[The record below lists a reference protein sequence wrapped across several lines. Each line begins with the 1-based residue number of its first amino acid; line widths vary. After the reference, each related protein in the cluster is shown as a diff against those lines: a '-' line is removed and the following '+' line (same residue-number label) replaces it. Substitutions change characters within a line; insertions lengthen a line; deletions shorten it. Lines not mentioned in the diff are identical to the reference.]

1 MWRKR
6 QARHRASPANLKL
19 SYPHPDVAP
28 LAHPTHLALAK
39 EQNRNIVPA
48 MVARSYL
55 GLLAPEQDFERLR
68 TYRDQLLTMAQ
79 AYRPGGAEYM
89 ALSRAVMALDE
100 AAGIVMN
107 KPSFYQGRLH
117 KTT

>member
-1 MWRKR
+1 M
-6 QARHRASPANLKL
+6 Q
-19 SYPHPDVAP
+19 
-28 LAHPTHLALAK
+28 LAK
-39 EQNRNIVPA
+39 EQNKNIVPA

-68 TYRDQLLTMAQ
+68 AYRDQLLTMAQ

-107 KPSFYQGRLH
+107 KPSFYQSRLH

>member
-1 MWRKR
+1 M
-6 QARHRASPANLKL
+6 PG
-19 SYPHPDVAP
+19 
-28 LAHPTHLALAK
+28 
-39 EQNRNIVPA
+39 

-68 TYRDQLLTMAQ
+68 AYRDQLLTMAQ

-107 KPSFYQGRLH
+107 KPGFYQSRLH

>member
-1 MWRKR
+1 MTAASRKAAGILKNVLSTSR
-6 QARHRASPANLKL
+6 CHQADDPALF
-19 SYPHPDVAP
+19 D
-28 LAHPTHLALAK
+28 LAK
-39 EQNRNIVPA
+39 EQNKNIMPA

-68 TYRDQLLTMAQ
+68 AYRDQLLTMAQ

-107 KPSFYQGRLH
+107 KPGFYQSRLH